1 MRSPVRFAV
10 LNGAF
15 ALLCAVP
22 AAAQDAAK
30 HSAAAISDV
39 DKAVIGT
46 WEGKYTS
53 DHAPSG
59 AMRLTIARD
68 SSLKV
73 TSLEMAM
80 GHGMQAMPVRK
91 FTASSSEISWVQE
104 TMDQACQ
111 TTAVLRDGQMKGAIV
126 CGHAAAN
133 FVLTKQSK

>member
-1 MRSPVRFAV
+1 MKQTLKGMLVLSLALSAV
-10 LNGAF
+10 Y
-15 ALLCAVP
+15 AVP

-30 HSAAAISDV
+30 HSAAITDV

-68 SSLKV
+68 SALKV

-80 GHGMQAMPVRK
+80 GHGMEAMPVRK
-91 FTASSSEISWVQE
+91 FTASTSDISWVQE